1 MLAASQT
8 FGFLLGVSSISIL
21 NRSEERSKIVL
32 FTYAVLLF
40 LSFVIVLIVK
50 ENLKKMRFS
59 LANDEDKDVSDSSN
73 SLIAK

>member
-8 FGFLLGVSSISIL
+8 FGFLLGVSSISFL
-21 NRSEERSKIVL
+21 NRSEERSRIVL
-32 FTYAVLLF
+32 FIYAGLLF

-59 LANDEDKDVSDSSN
+59 LANDEDKEGSDSSS